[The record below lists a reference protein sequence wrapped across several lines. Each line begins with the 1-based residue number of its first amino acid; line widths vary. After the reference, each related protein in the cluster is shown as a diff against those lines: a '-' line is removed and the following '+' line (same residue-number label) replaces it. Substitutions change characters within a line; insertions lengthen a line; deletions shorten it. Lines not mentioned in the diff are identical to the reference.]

1 MTSRREPPL
10 TILTVCSYNRARS
23 VMTELLLRRALTDA
37 DVRADVRG
45 VGFSAGGRPPLPETI
60 QALRALDLDATS
72 TISERVDRALLH
84 SAHLVLA
91 AERVHVVRLV
101 EDDRSMLRKV
111 FTLPEFAELAAAAG
125 PRSGRRFDEWLAV
138 VGEGRTHASF
148 LASKVPEIAD
158 PVGKPPGA
166 FRSTALAIE
175 EWCETVAALL

>member
-1 MTSRREPPL
+1 MMRRSEPPL

-23 VMTELLLRRALTDA
+23 VMTELLLRRALADA
-37 DVRADVRG
+37 GVQADVRG
-45 VGFSAGGRPPLPETI
+45 VGFAAGGRPPLPATI
-60 QALRALDLDATS
+60 QALRALDLDATGA
-72 TISERVDRALLH
+72 ISERVDLAALR

-111 FTLPEFAELAAAAG
+111 FTLPEFTELATAAG
-125 PRSGRRFDEWLAV
+125 PRSGRRFEEWLAV

-158 PVGKPPGA
+158 PVGQPPDA
-166 FRSTALAIE
+166 FRTTALAIE
-175 EWCETVAALL
+175 EWCDTVAALL